1 MTPIQALSLPIIL
14 DGKDVIGQ
22 GKTGSGKTAA
32 FGLGVLQNLRVKRFR
47 VQSLVLCP
55 TRELADQVAK
65 EIRTLAR
72 GIHNI
77 KVLTLCGGM
86 PMGPQIGSLEHGA
99 HILVGTPGRILDHL
113 ERERIDL
120 SELNTLV
127 LDEADR
133 MLEMGFQDALDA
145 VIEAAPKDRQTLL
158 FSATFP
164 KQIKSVADRIMNNPE
179 MVKVESTHDHSSIQQ
194 HFYKVE
200 GTEARD
206 DALELMLLHHQPES
220 AVVFCNTKKEV
231 QNVNDEL
238 SHRGF
243 SVIELHGDMEQRE
256 RDQALVQFSNKTI
269 SILVATDVAARGLD
283 VDNLDAVFNFE
294 LSRDPEVHVHRIG
307 RTGRAGSKGVAISF
321 FSEKEMHRVAQIDE
335 YMDMPIEPSQLPAK
349 PIAKPYY
356 SNMVTI
362 QIDGGQSVVAVNNQ
376 FSGGRDNRPFKQ
388 VPANYIAIFISNGY
402 MNMLHA
408 VSFIKNQYF
417 YFIKV
422 NGTLSVHVDQ
432 TAWGCHKNIYAFN
445 KTIFLVLMLCS
456 TLSCLAILK
465 YTYTASVV
473 LVVQEAKVSQLASL
487 AKKRCTVLLKLMICQ
502 NLFTNRLATSTVESF
517 SFDTTLFKLSNQ
529 LSGTVFSL
537 DKDKRLVPLTISDH
551 VA

>member
-1 MTPIQALSLPIIL
+1 LSTSKFSSIALKPELLNTLDSLGYTEMTPIQALSLPTIL

-113 ERERIDL
+113 ERDRIDL

-362 QIDGGQSVVAVNNQ
+362 QIDGGKKAKLRAGDILGALTGQGGIDGKSVGKINLFAMRAYVAVERSMAKKALGKIESGKMKGRQ
-376 FSGGRDNRPFKQ
+376 FRAR
-388 VPANYIAIFISNGY
+388 
-402 MNMLHA
+402 
-408 VSFIKNQYF
+408 
-417 YFIKV
+417 
-422 NGTLSVHVDQ
+422 
-432 TAWGCHKNIYAFN
+432 
-445 KTIFLVLMLCS
+445 
-456 TLSCLAILK
+456 ILK
-465 YTYTASVV
+465 
-473 LVVQEAKVSQLASL
+473 
-487 AKKRCTVLLKLMICQ
+487 
-502 NLFTNRLATSTVESF
+502 
-517 SFDTTLFKLSNQ
+517 
-529 LSGTVFSL
+529 
-537 DKDKRLVPLTISDH
+537 
-551 VA
+551 

>member
-1 MTPIQALSLPIIL
+1 MSTSKFSSIALKPELLNTLDSLGYTEMTPIQALSLPTIL

-206 DALELMLLHHQPES
+206 HALELMLLHHQPES

-362 QIDGGQSVVAVNNQ
+362 QIDGGKKAKLRAGDILGALTGQGGIDGKSVGKINLFAMRAYVAVERSMAKKALGKIESGKMKGRQ
-376 FSGGRDNRPFKQ
+376 FRAR
-388 VPANYIAIFISNGY
+388 
-402 MNMLHA
+402 
-408 VSFIKNQYF
+408 
-417 YFIKV
+417 
-422 NGTLSVHVDQ
+422 
-432 TAWGCHKNIYAFN
+432 
-445 KTIFLVLMLCS
+445 
-456 TLSCLAILK
+456 ILK
-465 YTYTASVV
+465 
-473 LVVQEAKVSQLASL
+473 
-487 AKKRCTVLLKLMICQ
+487 
-502 NLFTNRLATSTVESF
+502 
-517 SFDTTLFKLSNQ
+517 
-529 LSGTVFSL
+529 
-537 DKDKRLVPLTISDH
+537 
-551 VA
+551 

>member
-1 MTPIQALSLPIIL
+1 MSTSKFSSIALKPELLNTLDSLGYTEMTPIQALSLPTIL

-113 ERERIDL
+113 EKDRIDL

-164 KQIKSVADRIMNNPE
+164 KQIKSVADRIMRNPE

-206 DALELMLLHHQPES
+206 DALELLLLHHQPES

-335 YMDMPIEPSQLPAK
+335 YMDMPIEPSQMPAK

-362 QIDGGQSVVAVNNQ
+362 QIDGGKKAKLRAGDILGALTGQGGIDGKSVGKINLFSMRAYVAVERSMAKKALGKIESGKMKGRQ
-376 FSGGRDNRPFKQ
+376 FRAR
-388 VPANYIAIFISNGY
+388 
-402 MNMLHA
+402 
-408 VSFIKNQYF
+408 
-417 YFIKV
+417 
-422 NGTLSVHVDQ
+422 
-432 TAWGCHKNIYAFN
+432 
-445 KTIFLVLMLCS
+445 
-456 TLSCLAILK
+456 ILK
-465 YTYTASVV
+465 
-473 LVVQEAKVSQLASL
+473 
-487 AKKRCTVLLKLMICQ
+487 
-502 NLFTNRLATSTVESF
+502 
-517 SFDTTLFKLSNQ
+517 
-529 LSGTVFSL
+529 
-537 DKDKRLVPLTISDH
+537 
-551 VA
+551 